1 MQTQKVQPVEKIH
14 CRSNKQIVLNTD
26 IAIIGGGASGL
37 AAAIEAKRTRPDF
50 DVLIVEKKECTGKK
64 LRATGNGRCN
74 VSNTACS
81 QFKQVEKWF
90 ASVGIE
96 TRTDESGR
104 VYPYSEDASD
114 VTQEL
119 TQICVQL
126 GVKILLNTCITG
138 MEADRE
144 GGFLL
149 LADDGKTCGPL
160 IDDGKTC
167 RSLAD
172 IGNSSDLFTDAI
184 KSSGSAADAVIPEG
198 VVSICA
204 KRVLLA
210 TGGKSYASL
219 GTSGDGY
226 VLARKLGHTVTQ
238 LAPALTG
245 VEIVENLKAL
255 KGVRSKAE
263 TSLFYDGKKLVS
275 EYGEI
280 QFRQDGISGICI
292 MNLSRYIRPE
302 FSLQRK
308 STESMQGRES
318 AETFRKKMTKAF
330 GRYEI
335 HINFMPEFT
344 KTEIEERLA
353 ERKKRLSIAEGQ
365 EKMILQ
371 TIVKAPV
378 ASEILKRCGADTT
391 KLAEELS
398 AFKLTVSGLK
408 GWNEAQVTA
417 GGVADSEIKE
427 ETMESVIIPNLYFS
441 GEITEYAG
449 PCGGFN
455 LHHAWLTGI
464 RAGRAMAE
472 SL

>member
-1 MQTQKVQPVEKIH
+1 MQTQKVQPVETIH
-14 CRSNKQIVLNTD
+14 CRSNRQTVLTTD

-119 TQICVQL
+119 TQLCVQL

-149 LADDGKTCGPL
+149 LAD
-160 IDDGKTC
+160 
-167 RSLAD
+167 
-172 IGNSSDLFTDAI
+172 N
-184 KSSGSAADAVIPEG
+184 
-198 VVSICA
+198 SICA

-245 VEIVENLKAL
+245 VETVENLKAL
-255 KGVRSKAE
+255 QGVRSKAE

-308 STESMQGRES
+308 SAESMQGREF

-344 KTEIEERLA
+344 KTEIEEKLA

-391 KLAEELS
+391 KLAEELT

-427 ETMESVIIPNLYFS
+427 ETMESVMIPNLYFS

-472 SL
+472 SLQSE

>member
-1 MQTQKVQPVEKIH
+1 MSRKQRQTQKKQTLQMQRRVDVQTQKVQPVETIH
-14 CRSNKQIVLNTD
+14 CRSNRQTVLTTD

-119 TQICVQL
+119 TQLCVQL

-149 LADDGKTCGPL
+149 LAD
-160 IDDGKTC
+160 
-167 RSLAD
+167 
-172 IGNSSDLFTDAI
+172 N
-184 KSSGSAADAVIPEG
+184 
-198 VVSICA
+198 SICA

-245 VEIVENLKAL
+245 VETVENLKAL
-255 KGVRSKAE
+255 QGVRSKAE

-308 STESMQGRES
+308 SAESMQGREF

-344 KTEIEERLA
+344 KTEIEEKLA

-391 KLAEELS
+391 KLAEELT

-427 ETMESVIIPNLYFS
+427 ETMESVMIPNLYFS

-472 SL
+472 SLQSE